1 MDPKGRAYV
10 DRVRLVNMSRDG
22 AQIEDVSCG
31 VKIGDTIALRCD
43 ETTRRFRVIWDQP
56 GNGNGRQLGLAAAS
70 PVPAALE
77 KWLPV
82 AAPDEYVRPR
92 LEQRRR
98 NARYECEVSAE
109 IRLRGDDAPMW
120 VTACDVSESGCRL
133 QIPHLM
139 TPQSEVSLAMWLEG
153 ERVWMHGVITHSLYG
168 CGAGIEFTRLQ
179 QSTKHK
185 LSYLVASC
193 EKEVTERRE
202 ATAEANQFSVAYSVT
217 L

>member
-1 MDPKGRAYV
+1 
-10 DRVRLVNMSRDG
+10 
-22 AQIEDVSCG
+22 
-31 VKIGDTIALRCD
+31 
-43 ETTRRFRVIWDQP
+43 
-56 GNGNGRQLGLAAAS
+56 
-70 PVPAALE
+70 
-77 KWLPV
+77 
-82 AAPDEYVRPR
+82 
-92 LEQRRR
+92 
-98 NARYECEVSAE
+98 
-109 IRLRGDDAPMW
+109 
-120 VTACDVSESGCRL
+120 VSESGCRL

-179 QSTKHK
+179 QSAKHK

-202 ATAEANQFSVAYSVT
+202 AAAEANQFSVAYSVT